1 MEEMRENNAVIEG
14 VYNYV
19 YSDRYEMEDV
29 ENRRM
34 YINSGI
40 DEYVVTDLAY
50 HIMRYNRLDKDIPV
64 EDRKPIILYINS
76 PGGNVTDGYALIDAM
91 MLSKTPIYTVNLGIA
106 YSMGFLI
113 FIAGQKR
120 FSMPSATFLCH
131 DGASG
136 GFDSMNKLKDRIEF
150 ETGQME
156 QHTEEYVLERTGI
169 SKKQY
174 RDNQRKEW
182 YFYPDEAKKLGV
194 VTHIVGKDCT
204 IDEII

>member
-91 MLSKTPIYTVNLGIA
+91 MLSKTPVYTVNLGIA